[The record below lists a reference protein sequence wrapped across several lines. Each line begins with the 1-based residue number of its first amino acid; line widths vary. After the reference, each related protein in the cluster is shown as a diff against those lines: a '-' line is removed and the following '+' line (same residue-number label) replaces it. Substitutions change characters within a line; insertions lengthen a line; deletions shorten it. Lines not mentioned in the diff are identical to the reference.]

1 MRASRALFITALA
14 LVCAL
19 ECHAQNGSSSERPK
33 PPTSGT
39 QSVSPRTESPSIRSA
54 ARLVIVDVV
63 VTDDSK
69 PVKGL
74 PLQAFHLFEDGQE
87 QTVKI
92 FEEHN
97 AADAAQV
104 QSMPALP
111 ADTYSNFPE
120 TTVTT
125 AAHVLL
131 LDALNTPSKDQA
143 YVRQQ
148 MMQYLA
154 NIPRGLRIAVF
165 TLASRLRIVQGFS
178 SDRAVLLAAI
188 SGKRNGP
195 SESPILPN
203 PDDAT
208 LTNLNTGMQ
217 DAGASSQV
225 MDSLKQ
231 FQADDSVFQTDL
243 RVTMTLDALKQ
254 LSGYLGG
261 IPGRKNLIWFSG
273 SFPVNLDPG
282 LTLNNEFSATR
293 VYAEQVQETSDLLA
307 ASRVAVYPIDARGLF
322 PSSVFNVSNPNSNYS
337 GVSHGEASIA
347 VPEGGR
353 GGGGRRARPMP
364 SGNSTNPNAFAGD
377 NAKFIQTTAA
387 EHAAMQQIADE
398 TGGQAFYDSNAIK
411 AAVAR
416 AIENGENY
424 YTFAYT
430 PSNLNFDGKF
440 RKIQVKLRGEK
451 NRLDYRS
458 GYFADVS
465 GEHASNAL
473 LNPSAS
479 AIQRGA
485 PPSSQILFKVRLLPS
500 DDPQL
505 KGLQPQS
512 DPAGLMPEKLHGPVK
527 RYWIDYAADVHQ
539 VASSLGSDGLHHL
552 ALEFVALA
560 YDHDG
565 QILNVANRTFKLNL
579 QSAQYEQIMQT
590 GLPLHQEIDIPTG
603 EVYLRLGVHDLT
615 TDRVGSIEIPL
626 RVSDKAK

>member
-1 MRASRALFITALA
+1 M
-14 LVCAL
+14 
-19 ECHAQNGSSSERPK
+19 
-33 PPTSGT
+33 
-39 QSVSPRTESPSIRSA
+39 
-54 ARLVIVDVV
+54 
-63 VTDDSK
+63 
-69 PVKGL
+69 
-74 PLQAFHLFEDGQE
+74 
-87 QTVKI
+87 
-92 FEEHN
+92 
-97 AADAAQV
+97 
-104 QSMPALP
+104 
-111 ADTYSNFPE
+111 
-120 TTVTT
+120 
-125 AAHVLL
+125 
-131 LDALNTPSKDQA
+131 
-143 YVRQQ
+143 
-148 MMQYLA
+148 
-154 NIPRGLRIAVF
+154 
-165 TLASRLRIVQGFS
+165 QGFS

-188 SGKRNGP
+188 SGQRNGP

-208 LTNLNTGMQ
+208 LTNLNTGMR

-282 LTLNNEFSATR
+282 LTLNNGFSATR
-293 VYAEQVQETSDLLA
+293 VYAEQVKETSDLLA

-364 SGNSTNPNAFAGD
+364 SGNSMNPNGFADD

-485 PPSSQILFKVRLLPS
+485 PPSSQILFMVRLLPS

-505 KGLQPQS
+505 KGLQSQS

-539 VASSLGSDGLHHL
+539 VASSLGSDGLHHV

-560 YDHDG
+560 YAHDG

-603 EVYLRLGVHDLT
+603 EVYLRLGVHDLA